1 MSDWLSNLGP
11 WLKTHP
17 DLILPLLLSLGMA
30 GCDLKTRRIPN
41 YLTLGGALGGLGFQL
56 GYHGLPG
63 LLDGL
68 AGLGLGF
75 ILLLGPYLLGGMGA
89 GDVKA
94 SAALGAWLGLWRAF
108 SLFVYMGLCGGLIIL
123 VVLLWQRRLLAG
135 IREMVEFS
143 PELGPLPPFRLQT
156 PAVRVPPANHHS
168 LRGGHGLG
176 NGRALLASGLTTREV
191 CWRTHRP

>member
-1 MSDWLSNLGP
+1 MSDWLSHLGL
-11 WLKTHP
+11 WLKAHP
-17 DLILPLLLSLGMA
+17 DLIIPLLLSLGMA
-30 GCDLKTRRIPN
+30 ACDLKTRRIPN
-41 YLTLGGALGGLGFQL
+41 YLTLGGALGGLGFQF

-94 SAALGAWLGLWRAF
+94 SAALGAWLGLRRAF

-123 VVLLWQRRLLAG
+123 VMLLWQRRLLA
-135 IREMVEFS
+135 E
-143 PELGPLPPFRLQT
+143 
-156 PAVRVPPANHHS
+156 
-168 LRGGHGLG
+168 
-176 NGRALLASGLTTREV
+176 TREV
-191 CWRTHRP
+191 WNFLLNWVLCRHFESKPPPPASRKSTAIPYGAAMALGMAVLCWRLA

>member
-1 MSDWLSNLGP
+1 LSDWLSDVGP
-11 WLKTHP
+11 WLTTHP

-41 YLTLGGALGGLGFQL
+41 YLTFGGALGGLGFQL

-75 ILLLGPYLLGGMGA
+75 ILLLGPYLSGGMGA

-108 SLFVYMGLCGGLIIL
+108 FLFIYMGLAGGLIIL
-123 VVLLWQRRLLAG
+123 AVLLWQRRLLAG
-135 IREMVEFS
+135 IRQTW
-143 PELGPLPPFRLQT
+143 ELLLNWVLCRYADAKST
-156 PAVRVPPANHHS
+156 PSAPRRRTTIPYGVAMAI
-168 LRGGHGLG
+168 GMA
-176 NGRALLASGLTTREV
+176 ALCWHLA
-191 CWRTHRP
+191 

>member
-1 MSDWLSNLGP
+1 LSDWLSTLGP

-41 YLTLGGALGGLGFQL
+41 YLTFGGALGGLGFQF

-108 SLFVYMGLCGGLIIL
+108 SLFVYMGLAGGLIIL

-135 IREMVEFS
+135 IREMGNFLLNWALCRHFDS
-143 PELGPLPPFRLQT
+143 KPPPSAPRQRT
-156 PAVRVPPANHHS
+156 TIPYGVAMAAGMAV
-168 LRGGHGLG
+168 L
-176 NGRALLASGLTTREV
+176 
-191 CWRTHRP
+191 CWRLA

>member
-1 MSDWLSNLGP
+1 LSDWLSNVTP

-56 GYHGLPG
+56 GYHGFPG
-63 LLDGL
+63 FLDGL

-75 ILLLGPYLLGGMGA
+75 FLLLGPYLLGGMGA

-94 SAALGAWLGLWRAF
+94 GAALSAWLGLGRAF
-108 SLFVYMGLCGGLIIL
+108 SLLVYMGLSGGLIIL
-123 VVLLWQRRLLAG
+123 VVLLWQRRLVAG
-135 IREMVEFS
+135 IREGWNSLLNQVLCCHRDS
-143 PELGPLPPFRLQT
+143 TPPPSAPRQRTTIPYGAALALGM
-156 PAVRVPPANHHS
+156 AV
-168 LRGGHGLG
+168 L
-176 NGRALLASGLTTREV
+176 
-191 CWRTHRP
+191 CWRLA

>member
-1 MSDWLSNLGP
+1 LFDWLTHLDL

-17 DLILPLLLSLGMA
+17 DLIFPLLLSLGMA

-41 YLTLGGALGGLGFQL
+41 YLTLSGALGGLGFQL

-68 AGLGLGF
+68 AGLGVGF
-75 ILLLGPYLLGGMGA
+75 FLLLGPYLMGGMGG

-108 SLFVYMGLCGGLIIL
+108 ALFVYMGLAGGLIIL

-135 IREMVEFS
+135 IRQVWHLILNWVLSRHFDAKS
-143 PELGPLPPFRLQT
+143 LPSAPRQQT
-156 PAVRVPPANHHS
+156 TIPYGVAMAAGMAV
-168 LRGGHGLG
+168 L
-176 NGRALLASGLTTREV
+176 
-191 CWRTHRP
+191 CWRLA

>member
-1 MSDWLSNLGP
+1 LSDWLSNLGP
-11 WLKTHP
+11 WLKTHS

-75 ILLLGPYLLGGMGA
+75 FLLLGFYLMGGMGA

-94 SAALGAWLGLWRAF
+94 SAALGAWLGLRRTF
-108 SLFVYMGLCGGLIIL
+108 SLFVYMGLSGGLIIL

-135 IREMVEFS
+135 IRQVGNFLLNWALCRQFGSKS
-143 PELGPLPPFRLQT
+143 PSSAPRQRTTIPYGAAMALGM
-156 PAVRVPPANHHS
+156 AV
-168 LRGGHGLG
+168 L
-176 NGRALLASGLTTREV
+176 
-191 CWRTHRP
+191 CWRLA

>member
-1 MSDWLSNLGP
+1 LTDWLSHLGP
-11 WLKTHP
+11 WLKAHP

-41 YLTLGGALGGLGFQL
+41 YLTLGGALAGLGFHF
-56 GYHGLPG
+56 GYHGFPG

-94 SAALGAWLGLWRAF
+94 SAALGAWLGLWRSF
-108 SLFVYMGLCGGLIIL
+108 SLFIYMGLGGGLIIL
-123 VVLLWQRRLLAG
+123 VMLLWQGRLLAE
-135 IREMVEFS
+135 IREGWNFLLNWVLCRPFVPTPPQSEPRQQTTIPYGTAMA
-143 PELGPLPPFRLQT
+143 LGM
-156 PAVRVPPANHHS
+156 AV
-168 LRGGHGLG
+168 L
-176 NGRALLASGLTTREV
+176 
-191 CWRTHRP
+191 CWRLA

>member
-1 MSDWLSNLGP
+1 MSDWLSNLVP

-41 YLTLGGALGGLGFQL
+41 YLTLVGALGGLGFQL

-94 SAALGAWLGLWRAF
+94 SAALGAWLGLWRALP
-108 SLFVYMGLCGGLIIL
+108 SLSI
-123 VVLLWQRRLLAG
+123 WA
-135 IREMVEFS
+135 S
-143 PELGPLPPFRLQT
+143 
-156 PAVRVPPANHHS
+156 
-168 LRGGHGLG
+168 RGG
-176 NGRALLASGLTTREV
+176 
-191 CWRTHRP
+191 